1 MEDGQVTEPGE
12 EERKSS
18 QTPEEPQNPGV
29 PPSLEGPQNP
39 AKLKVPEGSLSP
51 NDVQYKRQRMEE
63 EEERNRAPRGE
74 RVLEQVRDQDLA
86 RSSKEEVEDKFNAT
100 CRGCGITFGGRKR
113 YLQDCWVAHRWTIK
127 TKGGLVFPPLS
138 LPDHP
143 RSPDPTPKR
152 TSQKIGQSLPPA
164 QGPGAQDGSREA

>member
-12 EERKSS
+12 EKRKS
-18 QTPEEPQNPGV
+18 EEPQNPEA
-29 PPSLEGPQNP
+29 PPGLEGPQNP

-86 RSSKEEVEDKFNAT
+86 RPSKEEVEDKFN
-100 CRGCGITFGGRKR
+100 
-113 YLQDCWVAHRWTIK
+113 
-127 TKGGLVFPPLS
+127 
-138 LPDHP
+138 
-143 RSPDPTPKR
+143 
-152 TSQKIGQSLPPA
+152 
-164 QGPGAQDGSREA
+164 